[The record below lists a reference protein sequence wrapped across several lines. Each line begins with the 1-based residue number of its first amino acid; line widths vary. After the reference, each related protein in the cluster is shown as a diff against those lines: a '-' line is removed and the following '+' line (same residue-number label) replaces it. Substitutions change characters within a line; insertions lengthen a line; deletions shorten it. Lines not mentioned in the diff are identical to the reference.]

1 MSIEKYLVLNKYMLS
16 LLGVDDFKDL
26 QDVFKNAPLGVDLNS
41 GKTHFRELLENA
53 FQGIKL
59 SHDDLDRYDD
69 NIQSYLKRINVQR
82 ETKITLKYFQ
92 YLSILFTEIY
102 LDMLKNNKAQF
113 LNDLNEFLKKYKEN
127 NSIDLI
133 DAFNENDLNKL
144 AFWMAT
150 GSGKTL
156 ISHINYYQFLQYN
169 LFQPNSIIYITP
181 NEGLSKQHFD
191 EMQQSGI
198 PVKLYSGDLHSITPK
213 KGEVLILEI
222 TKLVEEKKG
231 GGKTI
236 PVDTFQGR
244 NLVFVDEGH
253 KGKKSEDQKWSKLR
267 DKLSENGFTF
277 EYSATFG
284 QVLSEKNADTLA
296 RYGKS
301 IIMDYSY
308 KYFYI
313 DNYGK
318 DFETFNVKS
327 KQKIPENKYKE
338 TVFVANLLSYYEQLL
353 VYKENKDLVSEY
365 NIEKPLWIFVGST
378 VTNGKRSKEE
388 EKTVSDILDILLFLK
403 KVLENREWL
412 KNQIESILKGKTVF
426 EGEEEN
432 SDIFLRK
439 FQYLRSKQINID
451 DFIDDLYEEV
461 FGSKGKLQV
470 YEIVNASGE
479 LGLKVGEENYFGV
492 VNIGDVSEFKKKLGQ
507 NGIEVLQDVI
517 SQSLF
522 DKIKNP
528 SSTINILIGA
538 KKFIEGWDTWR
549 VSTMGLLN
557 IGTSEGPQIIQ
568 LFGRGIRLKGKDMS
582 LQRSSVVTGNK
593 LLKILETLQIYGIK
607 ANYIDQFLETINKE
621 IDLETLEIPVE
632 FRHQDKWNALLIPEK
647 GKSDFKE
654 RTILKLEPKQ
664 GIEAELNLIPKTV
677 AHFGADRNGEAPVKT
692 ITTMPK
698 VSKFTFNEYVDM
710 FDWDR
715 IFLEV
720 NNYRL
725 NNGYFNLVITKEGL
739 KNILCTNCRINS
751 TTNPFEIK
759 TADDV
764 NRLEDQ
770 AIILLKSYLNK
781 FYKREQQKADTE
793 ATNYRTL
800 EQKEQQLKLPFDK
813 DNKGVYTYTLKIEKK
828 KETEALINDIRELLK
843 NDNPVEQIIKQ
854 SDDQKCKP
862 DELCNIYF
870 DRHLYLPLLIGTK
883 DIKKIIP
890 DVALNESERKFL
902 KEVKNYHESHGD
914 KFENIELFVLRNT
927 PKSGVGFF
935 LESAN
940 FYPDFI
946 LWLKLTDGSK
956 QMIVF
961 VEPHGLIYS
970 GNFDSDEKIN
980 FRQTLKNIEQN
991 VNAREKRNDVLLD
1004 YFLITPTSYGD
1015 LKKLDRELPDQ
1026 DKFEAKHVFFFND
1039 TQQWVDKMFNE
1050 IFNELNKQ
1058 GGEKQ

>member
-53 FQGIKL
+53 FQRIKL

-69 NIQSYLKRINVQR
+69 NIQSYLKRINAQR

-133 DAFNENDLNKL
+133 DAFNEDDLNKL

-198 PVKLYSGDLHSITPK
+198 PVKLYSGDLHTITPK

-318 DFETFNVKS
+318 DFETFNIKS

-522 DKIKNP
+522 DKIK
-528 SSTINILIGA
+528 T
-538 KKFIEGWDTWR
+538 
-549 VSTMGLLN
+549 
-557 IGTSEGPQIIQ
+557 
-568 LFGRGIRLKGKDMS
+568 
-582 LQRSSVVTGNK
+582 
-593 LLKILETLQIYGIK
+593 
-607 ANYIDQFLETINKE
+607 
-621 IDLETLEIPVE
+621 
-632 FRHQDKWNALLIPEK
+632 H
-647 GKSDFKE
+647 
-654 RTILKLEPKQ
+654 
-664 GIEAELNLIPKTV
+664 
-677 AHFGADRNGEAPVKT
+677 
-692 ITTMPK
+692 
-698 VSKFTFNEYVDM
+698 
-710 FDWDR
+710 
-715 IFLEV
+715 
-720 NNYRL
+720 
-725 NNGYFNLVITKEGL
+725 
-739 KNILCTNCRINS
+739 
-751 TTNPFEIK
+751 
-759 TADDV
+759 
-764 NRLEDQ
+764 
-770 AIILLKSYLNK
+770 
-781 FYKREQQKADTE
+781 
-793 ATNYRTL
+793 
-800 EQKEQQLKLPFDK
+800 LP
-813 DNKGVYTYTLKIEKK
+813 
-828 KETEALINDIRELLK
+828 R
-843 NDNPVEQIIKQ
+843 
-854 SDDQKCKP
+854 
-862 DELCNIYF
+862 
-870 DRHLYLPLLIGTK
+870 
-883 DIKKIIP
+883 
-890 DVALNESERKFL
+890 
-902 KEVKNYHESHGD
+902 
-914 KFENIELFVLRNT
+914 
-927 PKSGVGFF
+927 
-935 LESAN
+935 
-940 FYPDFI
+940 
-946 LWLKLTDGSK
+946 
-956 QMIVF
+956 
-961 VEPHGLIYS
+961 
-970 GNFDSDEKIN
+970 
-980 FRQTLKNIEQN
+980 
-991 VNAREKRNDVLLD
+991 
-1004 YFLITPTSYGD
+1004 
-1015 LKKLDRELPDQ
+1015 
-1026 DKFEAKHVFFFND
+1026 
-1039 TQQWVDKMFNE
+1039 
-1050 IFNELNKQ
+1050 
-1058 GGEKQ
+1058 